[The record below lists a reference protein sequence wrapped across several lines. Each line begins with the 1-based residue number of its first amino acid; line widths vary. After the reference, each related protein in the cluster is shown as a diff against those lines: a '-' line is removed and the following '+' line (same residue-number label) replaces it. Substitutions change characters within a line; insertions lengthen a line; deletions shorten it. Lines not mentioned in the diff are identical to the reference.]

1 MDTTAMSPDQGA
13 ETDPP
18 EARSRYLSSI
28 LAGALRESTERHLLE
43 LVRKEPV
50 PRHLGL
56 IMDGN
61 RRFARDHGLVV
72 EEGHLKGKDKLEELL
87 NWCLETGVRIL
98 TVYALSTENLNRSDQ
113 EVSQLMDLFAQ
124 AFRDIARDA
133 RVHKH
138 HIHVAAIGNRS
149 VLRADVVE
157 AIDLAEAATKDYSEY
172 FYNVAIAYG
181 GREEIVQAIRR
192 LATQV
197 AAGTLRPEEIDDR
210 KVSENLYTANLP
222 DPDLVLRTSGEERI
236 SNFLLWQVAYSELYF
251 ADVMWPGLTKTDFL
265 RAIHAF
271 QLRRRNY
278 GK

>member
-1 MDTTAMSPDQGA
+1 MSPETRPERGA
-13 ETDPP
+13 SKGPP
-18 EARSRYLSSI
+18 PYLSSI
-28 LAGALRESTERHLLE
+28 LADALRESTERRLLE

-61 RRFARDHGLVV
+61 RRFARDHGLLV
-72 EEGHLKGKDKLEELL
+72 EEGHLQGKDKLEELL

-98 TVYALSTENLNRSDQ
+98 TVYALSTENLNRSEE
-113 EVSQLMDLFAQ
+113 EVSQLMDLFAE

-138 HIHVAAIGNRS
+138 RIHVAAIGNRS
-149 VLRADVVE
+149 VLRADVVA
-157 AIDLAEAATKDYSEY
+157 AIDLAENATRDYSDY

-181 GREEIVQAIRR
+181 GREEIVRAIRR
-192 LATQV
+192 LAAQV
-197 AAGTLRPEEIDDR
+197 AAGTLRPDDIDDR

-236 SNFLLWQVAYSELYF
+236 SNFLLWQVAYAELYF

-265 RAIHAF
+265 RAIRAF
-271 QLRRRNY
+271 QLRQRNF

>member
-1 MDTTAMSPDQGA
+1 MPPDQRG
-13 ETDPP
+13 DSDSSPG
-18 EARSRYLSSI
+18 RSRYLSSI
-28 LAGALRESTERHLLE
+28 LAGALRESTERRLLD
-43 LVRKEPV
+43 LIRQEPV

-61 RRFARDHGLVV
+61 RRFARDHGLLV

-87 NWCLETGVRIL
+87 NWCLETGIRIL

-113 EVSQLMDLFAQ
+113 EVSQLMDLFAES
-124 AFRDIARDA
+124 FRDIARDE
-133 RVHKH
+133 RVHKN

-157 AIDLAEAATKDYSEY
+157 AIQLAESATKDYSDY

-192 LATQV
+192 LAIQV

-210 KVSENLYTANLP
+210 KVSENLYTAHLP

-251 ADVMWPGLTKTDFL
+251 ADVMWPGLRKTDFL
-265 RAIHAF
+265 RAIRAF
-271 QLRRRNY
+271 QLRRRNF